1 MTVHSRLT
9 RLLLLLCLLTGL
21 LIFTTAARAQHPA
34 DHWEFSVQTGYLKKV
49 KNNSPFDY
57 RIVPTQAVWRS
68 PTVFDLRGKR
78 GGKRG
83 SGLPFPTGHGI
94 LQGGRPDPICRS

>member
-9 RLLLLLCLLTGL
+9 RFFKLLCLLTGL

-49 KNNSPFDY
+49 KNNLKNRVRREWTVMGPHYCS
-57 RIVPTQAVWRS
+57 VQRS
-68 PTVFDLRGKR
+68 
-78 GGKRG
+78 
-83 SGLPFPTGHGI
+83 
-94 LQGGRPDPICRS
+94 